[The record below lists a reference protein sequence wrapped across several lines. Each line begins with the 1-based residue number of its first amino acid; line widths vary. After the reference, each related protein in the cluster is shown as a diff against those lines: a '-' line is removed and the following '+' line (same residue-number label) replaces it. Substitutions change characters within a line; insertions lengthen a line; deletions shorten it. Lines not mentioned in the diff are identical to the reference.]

1 MYIEGTKG
9 LALDPTLHEGEEEE
23 DIAADPAVLATGSEV
38 AVTVVLVVVV
48 VVTIVVEVAES
59 NLKMDV
65 IIPSQVDV
73 LECLG

>member
-48 VVTIVVEVAES
+48 VVTIVVEAES